1 MIYSN
6 SSHPTPYS
14 SAWTTL
20 STSRRRVL
28 WQATS
33 TCQHS
38 YDVYAGCFTISCG
51 NLVSNMK
58 NKARHDRLCWEPP
71 KPSLRPLI
79 QAETL
84 KSRCKDIKKKQQCNK
99 YPYSFLQS
107 HPRVHLH
114 LCSLYRDPAEP
125 SPHPNTL
132 CILYFEGGVGL
143 SV

>member
-20 STSRRRVL
+20 SASRRRVL

-79 QAETL
+79 RAETL
-84 KSRCKDIKKKQQCNK
+84 KSGYKDIKKKQQCNK
-99 YPYSFLQS
+99 YPYSFCKVILESISTSAPSTETQQ
-107 HPRVHLH
+107 
-114 LCSLYRDPAEP
+114 
-125 SPHPNTL
+125 SPHP
-132 CILYFEGGVGL
+132 ILTL
-143 SV
+143 SVSYTPREA